1 MQRQPIRRWLI
12 ARAPQSPPSGKQG
25 SAITIRGVTKHYP
38 GAPRPAVD
46 AIDLDVAPGEFVVL
60 LGPSGCGKTT
70 LLKMINRIYEPTGG
84 TIEIDGLDITS
95 IDAPELRRQIGYVIQ
110 QAGLF
115 PHMKVGANIAV
126 VPKLLR
132 WDTNRIEQR
141 VRELLELVGLPPDDY
156 ASRYPSQL
164 SGGEQQ
170 RVGLARALAAS
181 PPTMLMDEPFGALD
195 AITRTRLQDELRRIH
210 RRISQTVLF
219 VTHDIEEA
227 VQLADRIVVMREGS
241 IVQVGTPLEIVSEPA
256 DQFVSDLVGA
266 HDVLRRFSLMPARA
280 AMEPLRE
287 LLAGL
292 PAVDGDSYLRE
303 ALGVLVESGAPY
315 LIVTEEDGTAIGSL
329 SMDAIQRAA
338 SPSGNQAGHVS

>member
-1 MQRQPIRRWLI
+1 M
-12 ARAPQSPPSGKQG
+12 
-25 SAITIRGVTKHYP
+25 
-38 GAPRPAVD
+38 
-46 AIDLDVAPGEFVVL
+46 L

-70 LLKMINRIYEPTGG
+70 LLKMINRIYEPTSG

-110 QAGLF
+110 QTGLF
-115 PHMKVGANIAV
+115 PHMKVGANVAV
-126 VPKLLR
+126 VPKLLH
-132 WDTNRIEQR
+132 WDNARTDER
-141 VRELLELVGLPPDDY
+141 VRELLDLVGLPPDDY
-156 ASRYPSQL
+156 VNRYPTQL

-227 VQLADRIVVMREGS
+227 VSLADRIVVMREGS
-241 IVQVGTPLEIVSEPA
+241 IVQVGTPLQIVSEPA
-256 DQFVSDLVGA
+256 NDFVSDLVGA
-266 HDVLRRFSLMPARA
+266 QDVLRRFSLMPARA
-280 AMEPLRE
+280 AMEPLPE
-287 LLAGL
+287 HVNGM
-292 PAVDGDSYLRE
+292 PAVDADSFLRE

-315 LIVTEEDGTAIGSL
+315 LLVTEQDGTAVGSL
-329 SMDAIQRAA
+329 SMNAIQRAA
-338 SPSGNQAGHVS
+338 SPSGNQADHVS